1 MYGRKTDVWR
11 YFLRKMTTER
21 SRSVLNVKTTTCMVA
36 VYVRES
42 NYNSCVFILL

>member
-1 MYGRKTDVWR
+1 MYERKTDVWR

-21 SRSVLNVKTTTCMVA
+21 SRSVLNVKTTTCMAA
-36 VYVRES
+36 VYVRGS